1 MQLNGFDNVIL
12 KFPKTS
18 TNIFVEE
25 QTKKHFVWSIVLPA
39 VSCCVPLVGLIMAL
53 IWNNKNKDDDY
64 AQFLSNQA
72 LWIAITGL
80 IAFVTSFIGIGALV
94 ALWNTWLTVIAIYGN
109 VTDKYFALP
118 LVGEKK
124 LIKY

>member
-18 TNIFVEE
+18 TNTFVEE
-25 QTKKHFVWSIVLPA
+25 ETKKHFVWSIVLPA
-39 VSCCVPLVGLIMAL
+39 VSYVCAPVGVILAL
-53 IWNNKNKDDDY
+53 IWYNKNKNEDY
-64 AQFLSNQA
+64 AKFLCNQA
-72 LWIAITGL
+72 LWIAITGV
-80 IAFVTSFIGIGALV
+80 IAWVTSFIPVGHI
-94 ALWNTWLTVIAIYGN
+94 WNTWLAGVAIYGN
-109 VTDKYFALP
+109 VTGKYFDLP